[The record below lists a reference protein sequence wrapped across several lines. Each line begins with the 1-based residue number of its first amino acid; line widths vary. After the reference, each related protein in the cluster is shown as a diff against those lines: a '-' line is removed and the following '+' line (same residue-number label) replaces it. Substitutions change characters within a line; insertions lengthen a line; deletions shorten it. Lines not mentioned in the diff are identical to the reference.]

1 MSPHFYKKNEYLS
14 NIRPAVFVLFSI
26 LTLFVGFSLFYEWG
40 MESYYWKN
48 RLVFLKLLRN
58 KKVKIVKQ
66 GVYSDSN
73 VTSCEIEIEGEF
85 YNMLYWKKENKI
97 ALGDLHGNI
106 FIGLFISSPF
116 MHWANKQI
124 VKEINALLAK

>member
-1 MSPHFYKKNEYLS
+1 MRRHFYKRNEDFTS
-14 NIRPAVFVLFSI
+14 IRLAVFVLFSI
-26 LTLFVGFSLFYEWG
+26 LTLFVGFFLFYEWG

-66 GVYSDSN
+66 DVYSDSN

-85 YNMLYWKKENKI
+85 YNMRYRKKENKI
-97 ALGDLHGNI
+97 ALGDLQGNI